1 MAYTYASNLNG
12 TYETILESV
21 QQIFSADADLF
32 TGFSS
37 NPSYLFA
44 DNLRQTMHNYAEFLE
59 GALWLYGAVIVG
71 NDLSEIEAVSLPLST
86 QDANYLSTRTN
97 GFDTAINYLTTNLK
111 MQPAPLANL
120 TMSGP
125 LIGDPGFETYFSQ
138 LNAEVAPSNLLSVQ
152 EGTLTDFANAP
163 LSGATLTWVSPNF
176 GTLPFGTGNGIAQVF
191 QLPPEF
197 TFPSIVPVAG
207 VYKSDWQGN
216 QLQYS
221 TPRTNLLLYSQAI
234 GGTDWGTFAATATL
248 NNAVGPSGAT
258 TATLLTDDTT
268 LNNHDVIQNIITVA
282 GNSYVFSV
290 DVKAGTLPHVL
301 LLAFQTAW
309 WGYVEFD
316 VSAGAYFAQSG
327 VGNPTFTYGI
337 SPLPNGYYRCW
348 MSFPITSAS
357 AGTCTLEIL
366 ESTATGGG
374 HYTGTGTG
382 TIYVDN
388 AQCTVGTI
396 PSSYIATTST
406 TATVTDYNLTSS
418 ILTFSTAP
426 EVNASLTWQDAS
438 SNIFNFGVGNGSTT
452 VYNLGVE
459 YNPGPSIYKSDW
471 QGNQLQYSTP
481 RTNLGTYSQALSNWF
496 ASNVTVTDNAA
507 VAPDGTTTASKLL
520 ATAVGGLIVGGIG
533 AVIAETNYS
542 SSAYFKEGTSTA
554 SSMQIW
560 TDDNAHI
567 LGILSFTWTAG
578 VPGGFVPSGGVS
590 NVVSTAIGNGWY
602 RISFEFNSG
611 AYTSIESRISP
622 DTNVGS
628 NYLYVWGA
636 QIEAS
641 QNPTSYIPTTTAPVT
656 VTDYSLESSLGAYG
670 ISQDET
676 NGWARIRAA
685 LLVSG
690 ASYPPNLADTL
701 TFMQNIQQK
710 VTNYGVTYAPTLSN
724 NFPVSAIWNYAIC
737 VWTYQDMA
745 AIYSNLPDSQVI
757 QNIQILRYVLK
768 QVELQCAEL
777 LTAYRTQAQI
787 PPNTSPLLQS
797 DSLMDLANRAL
808 GDYTQWVNI
817 ATANGLLPPYTYPT
831 PAPNIASPGTQLF
844 MPGSSTPTNLGNYLL
859 NFLGTDLNWGIPL
872 QSMPVWTGDFE
883 TVVGYTNLRWALARR
898 ILTPLNSLIYHPEYG
913 SYLSQYL
920 GQPLTNL
927 NLQLMLSYTS
937 IALLNDPRIASIVNL
952 TPALTEVNTLL
963 IQASVQPL
971 GIGVTPT
978 QINLTLQPSAI
989 SVT

>member
-120 TMSGP
+120 TTSGP

-152 EGTLTDFANAP
+152 GGTLTDFANAP

-221 TPRTNLLLYSQAI
+221 TPRTNLQIDSNTFTPWLNSI
-234 GGTDWGTFAATATL
+234 GGTGTVPVVTANYATGPDGVSGSASRLQL
-248 NNAVGPSGAT
+248 NQGSGTTGSDYCFLTSPLTASLANEPYTESIWIKSNTGSSQPITITFSGA
-258 TATLLTDDTT
+258 
-268 LNNHDVIQNIITVA
+268 LNQTFTI
-282 GNSYVFSV
+282 G
-290 DVKAGTLPHVL
+290 
-301 LLAFQTAW
+301 TAW
-309 WGYVEFD
+309 QRIYNSQTPTFSGANIYIGQEGD
-316 VSAGAYFAQSG
+316 VSHAVTGDFLIAFSQLEFGSNA
-327 VGNPTFTYGI
+327 
-337 SPLPNGYYRCW
+337 
-348 MSFPITSAS
+348 TSVIV
-357 AGTCTLEIL
+357 T
-366 ESTATGGG
+366 
-374 HYTGTGTG
+374 
-382 TIYVDN
+382 
-388 AQCTVGTI
+388 
-396 PSSYIATTST
+396 TTSPG
-406 TATVTDYNLTSS
+406 TVTDYSLSGST
-418 ILTFSTAP
+418 LTFSIAP
-426 EVNASLTWQDAS
+426 ISKSSLTWQDAS

-471 QGNQLQYSTP
+471 QGNQLQYATP
-481 RTNLGTYSQALSNWF
+481 RTNLQTNSNTFTVWTNSIGGTGTAPV
-496 ASNVTVTDNAA
+496 VTANYATG
-507 VAPDGTTTASKLL
+507 PDGVSGSASRLQLNQGSGTTDSDYCFLDSPAITSAANVQLVQSIWIKSNTGSSQPITL
-520 ATAVGGLIVGGIG
+520 A
-533 AVIAETNYS
+533 
-542 SSAYFKEGTSTA
+542 F
-554 SSMQIW
+554 
-560 TDDNAHI
+560 
-567 LGILSFTWTAG
+567 
-578 VPGGFVPSGGVS
+578 
-590 NVVSTAIGNGWY
+590 
-602 RISFEFNSG
+602 SG
-611 AYTSIESRISP
+611 ALKQTYTIGTAWQRIVNTQTPTFANADIYIGQEGDVSHAVTGDFQIAFSQFESG
-622 DTNVGS
+622 NVD
-628 NYLYVWGA
+628 
-636 QIEAS
+636 
-641 QNPTSYIPTTTAPVT
+641 TSYIPTTTAPVT

-670 ISQDET
+670 VSQDET
-676 NGWARIRAA
+676 NGWTRIRAA
-685 LLVSG
+685 LFVSG

-745 AIYSNLPDSQVI
+745 AIYSNFPDSQVI

-859 NFLGTDLNWGIPL
+859 NFLGT
-872 QSMPVWTGDFE
+872 
-883 TVVGYTNLRWALARR
+883 
-898 ILTPLNSLIYHPEYG
+898 
-913 SYLSQYL
+913 
-920 GQPLTNL
+920 
-927 NLQLMLSYTS
+927 
-937 IALLNDPRIASIVNL
+937 
-952 TPALTEVNTLL
+952 
-963 IQASVQPL
+963 
-971 GIGVTPT
+971 
-978 QINLTLQPSAI
+978 
-989 SVT
+989 